1 MFKSIETY
9 CHQRIQ
15 EFDTIPN
22 ERKNQLLILSDYL
35 IQKYRENATPKVIVI
50 CTHNSRR
57 SHLGQIWLAV
67 GADFFGLPTLATYS
81 GGTEAT
87 AFNPRAVAALK
98 RIGFEINTEDETISN
113 PNYAVK
119 WADNQSPYL
128 AFSTRYDESPNPQK
142 DFAAIMVCTDA
153 DEKCPIVLGMDLR
166 LALPFEDPK
175 AFDDT
180 DLESQKYDERCEQI
194 AREFLFVLSEVKV
207 NL

>member
-1 MFKSIETY
+1 MFKSIKTY

-35 IQKYRENATPKVIVI
+35 TKKYSENTTPKVIVI

-87 AFNPRAVAALK
+87 AFNTRAVAALK
-98 RIGFEINTEDETISN
+98 RLDFDIRTKNEDAAN
-113 PNYAVK
+113 PNYEVK
-119 WADNQSPYL
+119 WSSEMSPYL
-128 AFSTRYDESPNPQK
+128 AFSTRYDEFPNPQN

-166 LALPFEDPK
+166 LPLPFEDPK

-180 DLESQKYDERCEQI
+180 SLESQKYDERCAQI

>member
-1 MFKSIETY
+1 MFPIIKTY
-9 CHQRIQ
+9 CEKRIK
-15 EFDTIPN
+15 EFDKISN
-22 ERKNQLLILSDYL
+22 ARKAQLTVLSEYL
-35 IQKYRENATPKVIVI
+35 TKKYSKNSTPKVIVI

-57 SHLGQIWLAV
+57 SHLGQMWLAV
-67 GADFFGLPTLATYS
+67 GADFFGLPTLETYS

-98 RIGFEINTEDETISN
+98 RLGFDIHTKNETVVN
-113 PNYAVK
+113 PNYEIK
-119 WADNQSPYL
+119 WTASQSPYL
-128 AFSTRYDESPNPQK
+128 AFSTRYDDALNPQN

-153 DEKCPIVLGMDLR
+153 DEKCPLVLGIDLR

-180 DLESQKYDERCEQI
+180 DLESQKYDERCVQI

>member
-1 MFKSIETY
+1 MFQAIQAY
-9 CHQRIQ
+9 CEARIQ
-15 EFDTIPN
+15 EFDKISV
-22 ERKNQLLILSDYL
+22 ERKAQLTILSQYL
-35 IQKYRENATPKVIVI
+35 IQKYTESVTPQVIVI

-57 SHLGQIWLAV
+57 SHLGQMWLAV

-87 AFNPRAVAALK
+87 AFNPRAVAALQ
-98 RIGFEINTEDETISN
+98 RIGFEIKSENQAASN

-119 WADNQSPYL
+119 WSNEMSPYL
-128 AFSTRYDESPNPQK
+128 AFSTRYDAPPNPQK
-142 DFAAIMVCTDA
+142 NFAAVMVCTDA
-153 DEKCPIVLGMDLR
+153 DEKCPLVLGMDLR

-194 AREFLFVLSEVKV
+194 AREFLFVLRQVK
-207 NL
+207 